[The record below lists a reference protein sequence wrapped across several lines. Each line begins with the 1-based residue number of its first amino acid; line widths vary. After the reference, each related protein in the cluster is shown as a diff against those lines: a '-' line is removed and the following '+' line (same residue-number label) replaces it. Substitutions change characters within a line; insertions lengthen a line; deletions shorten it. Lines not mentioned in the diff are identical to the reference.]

1 MVERAIILS
10 TDRPLSL
17 AEFMLNINHNNE
29 SQSKN
34 DLNIINQEIKL
45 IQEALENTQYNQIK
59 AATLLGISRDA
70 LIRRMRKY
78 NIKINKKV
86 KM

>member
-1 MVERAIILS
+1 MVERAIILA

-17 AEFMLNINHNNE
+17 AEFMLNISNYNE

-34 DLNIINQEIKL
+34 DLNITNQEIKM

-86 KM
+86 KR